1 MQLFPAE
8 MQDEISL
15 NASFQWKLGVCV
27 YYSSCSSLIKPRT
40 WLFMFLKPS
49 KPINHQVIKTVKP
62 KPYESNPCERKK
74 KSNPCEKKSNPS
86 NLAIDQTIKPSKR
99 NRSNGSSQESIKN
112 QTQQTQPIKPSN
124 PTTDQPIHH
133 HWVPINP
140 SNPSP
145 INPSTTTEFR
155 STHQTPHRSTH
166 PPPPSSQIKPTADQ
180 PIKPT
185 VDQPI
190 HHHRVPKS
198 RN

>member
-27 YYSSCSSLIKPRT
+27 YCSSCSSLIKPRT

-86 NLAIDQTIKPSKR
+86 NPAIDQTIKPSKH
-99 NRSNGSSQESIKN
+99 NWSNGSSQESIKN
-112 QTQQTQPIKPSN
+112 QAQQTQPIKPSK

-133 HWVPINP
+133 HRVPINP

-145 INPSTTTEFR
+145 INPSTTTTKFPNQTHCR
-155 STHQTPHRSTH
+155 STHQTHRRSTH
-166 PPPPSSQIKPTADQ
+166 PPPPSS
-180 PIKPT
+180 
-185 VDQPI
+185 
-190 HHHRVPKS
+190 
-198 RN
+198 

>member
-1 MQLFPAE
+1 MQLFPDE

-27 YYSSCSSLIKPRT
+27 YCSSCSSLIKPRT

-74 KSNPCEKKSNPS
+74 NQTHVKKNQTHQTQRLIKRSNPAN
-86 NLAIDQTIKPSKR
+86 ATDQTDLPK
-99 NRSNGSSQESIKN
+99 NRSND
-112 QTQQTQPIKPSN
+112 QTQQTQLIKPSK

-133 HWVPINP
+133 HRVPINP

-145 INPSTTTEFR
+145 INPSTTTKFPNQTHCR
-155 STHQTPHRSTH
+155 STHQTHRRSTH
-166 PPPPSSQIKPTADQ
+166 PPPPSS
-180 PIKPT
+180 
-185 VDQPI
+185 
-190 HHHRVPKS
+190 
-198 RN
+198 